1 MKLMKAIKAMKQ
13 SSYEETKG
21 APELQHSSGHHSG
34 AQLRFDFGVLC
45 HTSEDIDPGLSVTSR

>member
-1 MKLMKAIKAMKQ
+1 MKAMKAMKQ